1 MWREKGVFL
10 GGIMLIL
17 KQFLDIGL
25 RPWSHITFV
34 ALVSIFLFL
43 RDIAKVQWL
52 KLSSG
57 WLCRAA
63 WHLHWIQSE
72 KKSPQLHSIPWVTFS
87 WSMQLSAIGN
97 ESKTL
102 QNVICLSGFFPALIP
117 VFKSKTWFEYRDVG
131 SQFAEGKQCSGLC
144 SGLWSFFSSLYWGWS
159 QY

>member
-1 MWREKGVFL
+1 
-10 GGIMLIL
+10 MLIL

-25 RPWSHITFV
+25 LPWSHITFI
-34 ALVSIFLFL
+34 ALVTIFLFL

-72 KKSPQLHSIPWVTFS
+72 KKSPQLHSTPQVTFS

-97 ESKTL
+97 ESKTS
-102 QNVICLSGFFPALIP
+102 QKVICLSGFFPALIP
-117 VFKSKTWFEYRDVG
+117 VFKSKRWFEYRDAG
-131 SQFAEGKQCSGLC
+131 SQFAEGEKCSGLC
-144 SGLWSFFSSLYWGWS
+144 SGFWSFFSSLYWGWS